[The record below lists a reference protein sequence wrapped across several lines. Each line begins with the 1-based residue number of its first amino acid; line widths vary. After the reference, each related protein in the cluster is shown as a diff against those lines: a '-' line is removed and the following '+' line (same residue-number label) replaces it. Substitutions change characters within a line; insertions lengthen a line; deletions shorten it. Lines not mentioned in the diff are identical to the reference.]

1 MNKRIHELA
10 KQAGFNP
17 YNCEGANAVLFKK
30 FAELIIKECLDVLD
44 PENDLT
50 STREEYGRVMC
61 MNLLRR
67 HFSVED

>member
-1 MNKRIHELA
+1 MMRFEKL
-10 KQAGFNP
+10 
-17 YNCEGANAVLFKK
+17 
-30 FAELIIKECLDVLD
+30 AELIIKECLDVLD

>member
-1 MNKRIHELA
+1 MMRFEKL
-10 KQAGFNP
+10 
-17 YNCEGANAVLFKK
+17 
-30 FAELIIKECLDVLD
+30 AELIMDVLD